1 MARYPLRVKHVAT
14 VALFAALVAWAGSAG
29 AYCYT
34 STCKGVPI
42 CDGPA
47 EALGECI
54 PLRWRTGCS
63 GYTVH
68 SGGSPKLGFSSETV
82 TIITDLAF
90 RAWQDVDCGNGGPGF
105 QVIDMGIAECD
116 VAEYNKDAGNTNV
129 VVFRDGEWPNPDTG
143 HNIALTTTTFDPDTG
158 ELLDADIELN
168 SAGYVLT
175 VSDESV
181 DFDLLSVLTHEAGH
195 FLGLAHSELPEATM
209 YASYQ
214 GETIDL
220 RTPEPDDAAAI
231 CTLYPPNDIDER
243 CNPLPRHGFSPY
255 CREDQP
261 EGSCATS
268 PRDAGGGVVTFGLSL
283 ASLAAIHRAVRR
295 VLNRRRSAVPS
306 PSRTPET

>member
-1 MARYPLRVKHVAT
+1 VKRVLSGALALGVVAS
-14 VALFAALVAWAGSAG
+14 ALGWALPAS
-29 AYCYT
+29 AYCFT
-34 STCKGVPI
+34 STCKNVPI

-47 EALGECI
+47 ETLGQCI
-54 PLRWRTGCS
+54 PLRWRTGCA
-63 GYTVH
+63 GFTVY
-68 SGGSPKLGFSSETV
+68 SGGSPKLGYSSETV
-82 TIITDLAF
+82 TLIADLAF
-90 RAWQDVDCGNGGPGF
+90 EAWRNVDCGNGGPGLS
-105 QVIDMGIAECD
+105 VIDMGTAECD
-116 VAEYNKDAGNTNV
+116 VAQYNKDAGNTNV
-129 VVFRDGEWPNPDTG
+129 IVFRDGEWPNPDTG

-168 SAGYVLT
+168 SAGYALT

-220 RTPEPDDAAAI
+220 RTPEPDDVTAI
-231 CTLYPPNDIDER
+231 CTLYPHDDSVGET

-255 CREDQP
+255 CRDDQP

-268 PRDAGGGVVTFGLSL
+268 PRDAGGGAVTFALSL
-283 ASLAAIHRAVRR
+283 IGAAAVHRAARR
-295 VLNRRRSAVPS
+295 ALTRARTAGRS
-306 PSRTPET
+306 PSRSPGR